1 MTWMPMTLV
10 LLMWLPMTSSFLILI
25 PPLPLLPR
33 LLPDQALAMLE
44 CLWLVTLQDFQATP
58 MPESRLLQATPTLE
72 LRLLQATP
80 MPESRL
86 LQATPM
92 MELRLLWPVAWQG
105 FQDSLLVDMA
115 LAVSLQ

>member
-33 LLPDQALAMLE
+33 LLLDQALAMLE